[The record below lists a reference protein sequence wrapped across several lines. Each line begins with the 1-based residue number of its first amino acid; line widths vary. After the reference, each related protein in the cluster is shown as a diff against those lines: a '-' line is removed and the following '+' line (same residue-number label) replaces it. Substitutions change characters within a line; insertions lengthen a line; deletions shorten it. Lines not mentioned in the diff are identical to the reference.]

1 MRAKKREQAKLDK
14 VIAKVVAAKAKKAA
28 KEAKPSCI
36 VILRA
41 SSSILSTTAT

>member
-14 VIAKVVAAKAKKAA
+14 VIAKVVVAKAKKAT
-28 KEAKPSCI
+28 KEAKPSYI

-41 SSSILSTTAT
+41 SSSILFIIAT

>member
-1 MRAKKREQAKLDK
+1 VRAEKREQAKLDK
-14 VIAKVVAAKAKKAA
+14 AVAKVAAAKAKKAA
-28 KEAKPSCI
+28 KEAKPSRI